1 MMGTRHHPGVSNQ
14 PYFVTAATRNRQPI
28 FRDRLAAE
36 MMLSE
41 LGRLRDEMGFAL
53 LAYALMPDHLHLLIV
68 PSESAGLSRIMQGV
82 KGRFARL
89 WNQRLSQVGG
99 LWQPRYHESAVRT
112 EAQLRRWIEYI
123 DQNPV
128 KAGLAVTPGQ
138 YPYCSAGGKLRTDME
153 SYLNGSWTGR
163 AEAQPSGGW
172 DRLEKFG
179 GDSLA
184 ETHRNHDQ
192 YVKTIG
198 PRGLP

>member
-14 PYFVTAATRNRQPI
+14 PYFVTVATRNRQPI

-53 LAYALMPDHLHLLIV
+53 LAYVVMPDHVHLLV
-68 PSESAGLSRIMQGV
+68 APGAAAGLSRIMQAV

-89 WNQRLSQVGG
+89 WNQRLSQVGD
-99 LWQPRYHESAVRT
+99 LWQPRYYDSAVRT
-112 EAQLRRWIEYI
+112 QAQLTRWIEYI
-123 DQNPV
+123 HRNPV
-128 KAGLAVTPGQ
+128 QAGLASRPEE
-138 YPYCSAGGKLRTDME
+138 YPYCSSGGRLATDLE
-153 SYLNGSWTGR
+153 AYLSGSWPGR

-184 ETHRNHDQ
+184 ETRRNYDA

-198 PRGLP
+198 PRREK

>member
-1 MMGTRHHPGVSNQ
+1 MGTRSHPLVSNQ

-28 FRDRLAAE
+28 FRDLQVAE

-68 PSESAGLSRIMQGV
+68 PSESAVLSRIMQSV

-99 LWQPRYHESAVRT
+99 LWQPRYYESAVRT
-112 EAQLRRWIEYI
+112 EAQLRRWIQYI
-123 DQNPV
+123 DENPV
-128 KAGLAVTPGQ
+128 KAGLAATPGQ
-138 YPYCSAGGKLRTDME
+138 YRYCSAAGKLATHLEAFLD
-153 SYLNGSWTGR
+153 GSWTGL

-184 ETHRNHDQ
+184 ETRRN
-192 YVKTIG
+192 YEAYIETIG
-198 PRGLP
+198 PRGEK